1 VTSGSILTSD
11 PLAVLLR
18 STAGQGGRI
27 RWFIPARDKA
37 QHPDRESAFALDAS
51 TLAMKANGKGST
63 IGPKSAKLDKA
74 ADEAAECHQILT
86 EAGRGRCLTRNAAN
100 AHPVVCGLRT
110 MRMNSIGL
118 SLWRRIILLAG
129 VVVVVTS
136 ISLLGYRYYTRPV
149 TLTVAVGSI
158 DGEAA
163 KAMSAIAGRLASI
176 KAPVRISVTDTGTAL
191 EAAKLFAAGKAD
203 LAVVRGDVGDL
214 SQAQAVLVVAH
225 MAALI
230 IAPPGS
236 SITSISA
243 LKGRTVGVLGG
254 EVNAKIV
261 DVLNNTYDLTR
272 AKVLFKNLALTEAR
286 QALQSK
292 EVSALLVVIP
302 LSAKYL
308 SLIRGLFQQG
318 PKALP
323 VLIAID
329 SAGAIAE
336 AERAYESFDVPKGTL
351 RGSPPVPE
359 DDVTTLRTSL
369 YLVANKKLS
378 SDAIATLTQTIMTA
392 RRDLMTEQPLL
403 AQITAASTDPDAYL
417 AVHPGAAAY
426 YNGTQ
431 QSFMD
436 KYGNEIYLAP
446 MILGGV
452 ASVLAAAWKFLGIG
466 NPQAPEGPLD
476 SLYALARRIRKV
488 ESEAELSDIEDEI
501 DNILK
506 TQRARAASG
515 DESAV
520 DTTTLN
526 IAAHRLEGLIHD
538 RRGILRQKPTV
549 HPA

>member
-1 VTSGSILTSD
+1 
-11 PLAVLLR
+11 
-18 STAGQGGRI
+18 
-27 RWFIPARDKA
+27 
-37 QHPDRESAFALDAS
+37 
-51 TLAMKANGKGST
+51 
-63 IGPKSAKLDKA
+63 
-74 ADEAAECHQILT
+74 
-86 EAGRGRCLTRNAAN
+86 
-100 AHPVVCGLRT
+100 
-110 MRMNSIGL
+110 MNSIRL
-118 SLWRRIILLAG
+118 SLWRRVVLLAG
-129 VVVVVTS
+129 VVVVVTGG
-136 ISLLGYRYYTRPV
+136 SLLGYRYYTRPV
-149 TLTVAVGSI
+149 TLTIAVGSI

-163 KAMSAIAGRLASI
+163 KAMSAIASRLVSI
-176 KAPVRISVTDTGTAL
+176 QAPVRLSVVDTGTAL
-191 EAAKLFAAGKAD
+191 EAAKLFAAGKVD

-214 SQAQAVLVVAH
+214 SKAQAVVVVAH
-225 MAALI
+225 MVALV

-236 SITSISA
+236 AITSMDG
-243 LKGRTVGVLGG
+243 LKGRTVGVISG
-254 EVNAKIV
+254 EANAKIV
-261 DVLNNTYDLTR
+261 DVLSNTYGLSR

-286 QALQSK
+286 PALQSK

-302 LSAKYL
+302 LSQKYL
-308 SLIRGLFQQG
+308 SLVRGLFQQG

-329 SAGAIAE
+329 SGGAIAE

-351 RGSPPVPE
+351 RGAPPVPE
-359 DDVTTLRTSL
+359 DDLTTLRTSL

-378 SDAIATLTQTIMTA
+378 SDLIATFTQTVMNV
-392 RRDLMTEQPLL
+392 RRDLLAEQPIL

-446 MILGGV
+446 MIMGGI

-466 NPQAPEGPLD
+466 NPAIPEGPLD

-488 ESEAELSDIEDEI
+488 DSEAELSGIEDEI
-501 DNILK
+501 DDILK
-506 TQRARAASG
+506 AQRAKVASG

-526 IAAHRLEGLIHD
+526 IAAHRLEGLVHD
-538 RRGILRQKPTV
+538 RRAVLARSTAAAPSG
-549 HPA
+549 